1 MCHPVHP
8 VVHPWWYISIASS
21 CGTACTQLG
30 SCVCGLV
37 GHGICIASSTVLGCS
52 STLVGNPSVRIADV
66 DGQVPGPPC
75 QWLSTVYTLVLWMTH
90 LGWRS
95 PGPQIH
101 DFPYTRKGYRILG
114 SRVLGPRTP
123 DPGIP
128 RNRVFHGFE
137 GFDRSRPK
145 PTTTHETFY
154 GFCSV

>member
-1 MCHPVHP
+1 MTLDLMVTRIHRMLHPSLQVSSRACH
-8 VVHPWWYISIASS
+8 YITCYHLTPTA
-21 CGTACTQLG
+21 GTACTQLG

-95 PGPQIH
+95 
-101 DFPYTRKGYRILG
+101 LG

-128 RNRVFHGFE
+128 RNRVFHGF
-137 GFDRSRPK
+137 GSSDRSRPK